1 MKYITVSV
9 ETAAKAT
16 NHMPGDLNWYT
27 QLMLVRL
34 KREYRAQFPNLDEN
48 LCYAFAT
55 AALFNAG
62 RMQGIREERA
72 RRTAR
77 RRRKTA

>member
-9 ETAAKAT
+9 ETATKAT

-27 QLMLVRL
+27 QLMLMRL
-34 KREYRAQFPNLDEN
+34 RREYRAQFPDLDKN

-62 RMQGIREERA
+62 RMQGIREECA
-72 RRTAR
+72 RKRGDGR
-77 RRRKTA
+77 RS

>member
-9 ETAAKAT
+9 ETAAEAT

-34 KREYRAQFPNLDEN
+34 KREYMAQFPDVGEGA
-48 LCYAFAT
+48 CYAFAT

-72 RRTAR
+72 RRTTR